1 MKNKY
6 SATLFLVGTL
16 LAPVFVYADTDA
28 DRSHPAAFVK
38 DSVITAKIK
47 TKLAAEHF
55 SSLTRINVDTDNA
68 GVVWLSGTATSM
80 AEANKALS
88 IAQATE
94 GVVSVKSEISVKP
107 AK

>member
-6 SATLFLVGTL
+6 SATLVLIGTL
-16 LAPVFVYADTDA
+16 LAPAFVFADTDA

-55 SSLTRINVDTDNA
+55 ASLTRVNVDTDNA
-68 GVVWLSGTATSM
+68 GIVWLSGTAATL
-80 AEANKALS
+80 AEANKAVS

-94 GVVSVKSEISVKP
+94 GVISVKSEITIKP
-107 AK
+107 SK